1 MKARMIFAAAAG
13 LALVVGALLGGWY
26 VLRQQAPAF
35 CEISGRPIHG
45 NMHTVAWVNGER
57 LHACCPRCPL
67 TLASQAEKKVQLLE
81 VTDFA
86 TGKRLRPGGA
96 YFVEGS
102 QVHAC
107 SGPRVKRDEA
117 STPFVQLFDRCEPSL
132 LAFAD
137 EQVARDFVV
146 QNGGA
151 VKRLDQLMQEVAPQ
165 KPAAGER

>member
-1 MKARMIFAAAAG
+1 MKFRMIFAAAVG
-13 LALVVGALLGGWY
+13 LALVVGALVGGWY
-26 VLRQQAPAF
+26 VLREQPPAF

-45 NMHTVAWVNGER
+45 NMTTVARVNGER

-67 TLASQAEKKVQLLE
+67 TLASQTGQKVQLLE

-86 TGKRLRPGGA
+86 TGKRLRPTDA

-102 QVHAC
+102 QVHIC

-132 LAFAD
+132 LAFGD
-137 EQVARDFVV
+137 EQLARDFVA
-146 QNGGA
+146 QNGGT
-151 VKRLDQLMQEVAPQ
+151 VKRLDDLMQEVTSP